1 MDRIREGGIVAEFD
15 LDAMNTAARNR
26 HTIIHFKVHKE
37 GKHEKTKNTF
47 DGNCSR
53 SHLSD
58 GIGTGNGRKI
68 DPGWKPHT
76 VDRPLRE

>member
-1 MDRIREGGIVAEFD
+1 
-15 LDAMNTAARNR
+15 
-26 HTIIHFKVHKE
+26 VHKE